1 MKYISIIL
9 LIFFTSNLCF
19 AYEHDEKLSQKI
31 IGLWEVEMSNGD
43 LSIKATENY
52 KADGTLVST
61 GLIYINNNLAEEYLI
76 KSKWIIKNGY
86 AQVEVLESTNSKLMP
101 AGHKWS
107 DKIISVDENVFTFE
121 KKNGKQTTMK
131 RKK

>member
-1 MKYISIIL
+1 MQPSIAAD
-9 LIFFTSNLCF
+9 SDDDF
-19 AYEHDEKLSQKI
+19 ARRI
-31 IGLWEVEMSNGD
+31 IGLWEVEMSNGG

-76 KSKWIIKNGY
+76 KSKWIVKNGY

-107 DKIISVDENVFTFE
+107 DEIIVVNENVFTIE
-121 KKNGKQTTMK
+121 KENGKQTTME